1 MKVSQVTAAA
11 VPVPV
16 LLWKVSR
23 KKQNSFRT
31 KGELRLRLKQH
42 CSNTLGILLVVE
54 LQVKVASCKLS
65 CKFILVYNVCQFSNQ

>member
-16 LLWKVSR
+16 LLWKVSQ

-54 LQVKVASCKLS
+54 L
-65 CKFILVYNVCQFSNQ
+65 